1 MGTGTAL
8 AARVAAEARRHSR
21 ELGAYTITCS
31 PRPTPS
37 LASAPATRLRRAKS
51 SRQVSRR
58 SSSIWATA
66 SGFDCAW
73 SETKSNRLLRREEV
87 AGDHAAGFREEL
99 RLLGGA
105 ARHRVGTAR
114 VEVAAGG
121 RVQRTRHLTGQNNLV
136 VASLVR
142 VRRQRRREERLGV
155 RVLRRFRD
163 DVGVAD
169 L

>member
-21 ELGAYTITCS
+21 EFGAYTITCS

-37 LASAPATRLRRAKS
+37 LASAPATRLRRARS
-51 SRQVSRR
+51 SHQVRRR

-73 SETKSNRLLRREEV
+73 SETKSNRLLLREEV
-87 AGDHAAGFREEL
+87 AGDHAAGFREER

-105 ARHRVGTAR
+105 ARHRVRTAR
-114 VEVAAGG
+114 VEVAAGR
-121 RVQRTRHLTGQNNLV
+121 RVQRARHLAGQDDLLAALV
-136 VASLVR
+136 
-142 VRRQRRREERLGV
+142 
-155 RVLRRFRD
+155 
-163 DVGVAD
+163 
-169 L
+169 